1 MYIRLLSYV
10 NEERFPGIWT
20 STCSKYGK
28 TLWIT
33 YERRIFTDGQRN
45 DIWFSKYSY
54 AAEFIYYLKKYNYQG
69 VVFFDTFPI
78 RENAKLETQANINSF
93 EKISKIIDEIGMDRI
108 AEVVSKRDGVE
119 AQRLV
124 LDMLK

>member
-1 MYIRLLSYV
+1 MRKKILAVALAATMVFGLVGCGS
-10 NEERFPGIWT
+10 
-20 STCSKYGK
+20 SSQSSDK
-28 TLWIT
+28 TT
-33 YERRIFTDGQRN
+33 KAN
-45 DIWFSKYSY
+45 
-54 AAEFIYYLKKYNYQG
+54 N
-69 VVFFDTFPI
+69 
-78 RENAKLETQANINSF
+78 ETQANINSF

>member
-1 MYIRLLSYV
+1 M
-10 NEERFPGIWT
+10 
-20 STCSKYGK
+20 GK
-28 TLWIT
+28 
-33 YERRIFTDGQRN
+33 F
-45 DIWFSKYSY
+45 KYSMQN
-54 AAEFIYYLKKYNYQG
+54 ILDIK
-69 VVFFDTFPI
+69 I
-78 RENAKLETQANINSF
+78 KLETQANINSF